1 VLGVDDLA
9 LRRGHADGTVLVDL
23 DRRRWSCSPDR
34 EANTLADW
42 LRWSAWRRRRQARAR
57 TGYYRR

>member
-1 VLGVDDLA
+1 
-9 LRRGHADGTVLVDL
+9 VLVDL
-23 DRRRWSCSPDR
+23 DRRRRWSCSPDR

-57 TGYYRR
+57 TGYYRRQAIAP